1 MIKKLPTSQSSLKRI
16 IDKNL
21 VFVDKTKSIETYE
34 NSKQAVSMFL
44 RPRRFGKTMFIEMLK
59 YYYDEALK
67 DESAKIFEGT
77 YIASHPTEK
86 KNGYYVVSFDFSGIG
101 TNNGIDKTLEAFTDN
116 IINGIGNFYQR
127 YPDLI
132 PRDIRKMKEQEQA
145 SLEDCIIKYYTEG
158 KRFSDSTAI
167 IKNFLTRLQALQN
180 KIMVLIDEYDNF
192 TNDILSRDV
201 ITFAE
206 LARKGG
212 DISTFYQV
220 LRSCQQQ
227 NIIDRIF
234 IAGVLPITLDTS
246 LSGFVFDRVYEYPE
260 FNEMAGFTDDDVAS
274 LLRDT
279 VNFDKCGF
287 SLDTLREEMKRRYNG
302 YRFAEEGEFTIYNPA
317 LCLNFIKKLISLG
330 YKKIPPLQTVSGNDI
345 DFKKFAGYMNL
356 VNRQDMDSIIDS
368 IDVDSDPDN
377 PSSAGYI
384 GIYALSESIKVTS
397 DESRL
402 NYSEGATLLYHLG
415 FLTIMT
421 DQEAS
426 SVVKGYRS
434 GVTYLRIPNLYYKS
448 LFSKYHLSRYPEAFS
463 NAVEKTW
470 DIQLAD
476 TNDISSLK
484 NMLKSIAGAFV
495 NTSDTH
501 MGESQLVL
509 AVYVAL
515 NMISD
520 APFNLVREYSI
531 KHANQHVFSD
541 GLEEDEYQD
550 VDEQAVE
557 KELIEEGII
566 PKPEKNENNDTSS
579 AAGATDEASEQDNL
593 HHDFTIDFLNQD
605 DDQADESAQ
614 AALKLKRGRADLVA
628 INTKGGPS
636 YIFEFK
642 YHRDSNA
649 RKETKYKVCRILLER
664 AQKQLAFYV
673 TDDRLSKLPDFHKYV
688 VIYAYGD
695 LYIKEIR

>member
-1 MIKKLPTSQSSLKRI
+1 MIKNIPTSQTMLPVI
-16 IDKNL
+16 IDEGYA
-21 VFVDKTKSIETYE
+21 FVDKTKSIETYE
-34 NSKQAVSMFL
+34 KSKSRVSLFL

-67 DESAKIFEGT
+67 EESTRIFKGK

-86 KNGYYVVSFDFSGIG
+86 KSGYYVVSFDFSGIG
-101 TNNGIDKTLEAFTDN
+101 TKNGLENTLNAFSYK
-116 IINGIGNFYQR
+116 IIVGIRNFYLR

-132 PRDIRKMKEQEQA
+132 PRDILRMKEQEQA
-145 SLEDCIIKYYTEG
+145 SLEDCITKYYKDE
-158 KRFSDSTAI
+158 KLFPDSTAI
-167 IKNFLTRLQALQN
+167 ITSFLTRLQAFQN

-212 DISTFYQV
+212 DISMFYQV

-227 NIIDRIF
+227 NIIDQIF

-246 LSGFVFDRVYEYPE
+246 LSSFVFDRIYKSKK
-260 FNEMAGFTDDDVAS
+260 FNDIAGFTEEEVET
-274 LLRDT
+274 LLNET
-279 VNFDKCGF
+279 VDFSESKF
-287 SLDTLREEMKRRYNG
+287 SLDTLKEEMKKRYNG
-302 YRFAEEGEFTIYNPA
+302 YRFSSFAKNSVYNSA
-317 LCLNFIKKLISLG
+317 LCLSFIEQYAELDYSR
-330 YKKIPPLQTVSGNDI
+330 IPPLQTVSGNDI
-345 DFKKFAGYMNL
+345 DFDKFAGYMGL
-356 VNRQDMDSIIDS
+356 VNQQDMDSIISS

-384 GIYALSESIKVTS
+384 EIYALSESIKVTS
-397 DESRL
+397 DENRL

-421 DQEAS
+421 DDEAKKAVS
-426 SVVKGYRS
+426 DYYPGI
-434 GVTYLRIPNLYYKS
+434 TYLRIPNLYYKS
-448 LFSKYHLSRYPEAFS
+448 LFSRYHLSRYPEAFS
-463 NAVEKTW
+463 GVTNNTSK
-470 DIQLAD
+470 IRLLAD

-495 NTSDTH
+495 NTSDAH

-531 KHANQHVFSD
+531 KHANQLVFSD

-550 VDEQAVE
+550 VDEQAIE
-557 KELIEEGII
+557 KELMEEGII
-566 PKPEKNENNDTSS
+566 PKPDK
-579 AAGATDEASEQDNL
+579 
-593 HHDFTIDFLNQD
+593 
-605 DDQADESAQ
+605 DESAEATS
-614 AALKLKRGRADLVA
+614 AAEAVKAPLGFRDRFRQQEERQSARLNLKKGRADLVA

-636 YIFEFK
+636 YVFEFK

-649 RKETKYKVCRILLER
+649 RRETKDRVCDILWRR
-664 AQKQLAFYV
+664 AEKQIGFYV
-673 TDDRLSKLPDFHKYV
+673 TDDRLKRLPDLHKY
-688 VIYAYGD
+688 IIMYAYGE
-695 LYIKEIR
+695 LYVQETP

>member
-1 MIKKLPTSQSSLKRI
+1 MVKDLPTSQTKLLTI
-16 IDKNL
+16 IREGYA
-21 VFVDKTKSIETYE
+21 FVDKTQSIETYE
-34 NSKQAVSMFL
+34 TSKSRVSLFL
-44 RPRRFGKTMFIEMLK
+44 RPRRFGKTMFIQMLK
-59 YYYDEALK
+59 YYYDVALK
-67 DESAKIFEGT
+67 DESARIFEGT

-86 KNGYYVVSFDFSGIG
+86 KSGYYVLSFDFSGIG

-132 PRDIRKMKEQEQA
+132 PRDILRMKEQEQA
-145 SLEDCIIKYYTEG
+145 SLEDCITKYYKDE
-158 KRFSDSTAI
+158 KLFPDSTAI
-167 IKNFLTRLQALQN
+167 ITSFLTRLQAFQN

-212 DISTFYQV
+212 DVSTFYQV

-246 LSGFVFDRVYEYPE
+246 LSSFVFDRIYKSKK
-260 FNEMAGFTDDDVAS
+260 FNDIAGFTEEEVET
-274 LLRDT
+274 LLNET
-279 VNFDKCGF
+279 VDFSESKF
-287 SLDTLREEMKRRYNG
+287 SLDTLKEEMKKRYNG
-302 YRFAEEGEFTIYNPA
+302 YRFSSFAKNSVYNSA
-317 LCLNFIKKLISLG
+317 LCLSFIEQYAELDYSR
-330 YKKIPPLQTVSGNDI
+330 IPPLQTVSGNDI
-345 DFKKFAGYMNL
+345 DFDKFAGYMSL

-384 GIYALSESIKVTS
+384 GINALSESLKVTS
-397 DESRL
+397 DENRL

-415 FLTIMT
+415 FLTIMS
-421 DQEAS
+421 DDEAKT
-426 SVVKGYRS
+426 VVSDYS
-434 GVTYLRIPNLYYKS
+434 PGVTYLRIPNLYYKS
-448 LFSKYHLSRYPEAFS
+448 LFSRYHLSRHPEAFS
-463 NAVEKTW
+463 EVMRDTDK
-470 DIQLAD
+470 IGGLAKR
-476 TNDISSLK
+476 NDISCLET
-484 NMLKSIAGAFV
+484 MLKSAACAFV
-495 NTSDTH
+495 NTSDAR

-520 APFNLVREYSI
+520 APFNLVREYSV
-531 KHANQHVFSD
+531 KHANQLVFSD

-550 VDEQAVE
+550 VDEQAIE
-557 KELIEEGII
+557 KELMEEGVI
-566 PKPEKNENNDTSS
+566 PKPDKNENAEATS
-579 AAGATDEASEQDNL
+579 AAKAAKAPLGFRDRFRQQKERQSARLNL
-593 HHDFTIDFLNQD
+593 
-605 DDQADESAQ
+605 
-614 AALKLKRGRADLVA
+614 KKGRADLVA

-642 YHRDSNA
+642 YHKNSNA
-649 RKETKYKVCRILLER
+649 RCETKDRVCDILWKR
-664 AQKQLAFYV
+664 AEKQLAFYI
-673 TDDRLSKLPDFHKYV
+673 TDDRLSKLPDLHKYV
-688 VIYAYGD
+688 VMYAYGE
-695 LYIKEIR
+695 LYIQEIP

>member
-1 MIKKLPTSQSSLKRI
+1 MIKNIPTSQTMLPVI
-16 IDKNL
+16 IDEGY

-34 NSKQAVSMFL
+34 KSKSRVSLFL

-59 YYYDEALK
+59 YYYDVALK
-67 DESAKIFEGT
+67 EESARIFEGK

-86 KNGYYVVSFDFSGIG
+86 KSGYYVLSFDFSGIG

-212 DISTFYQV
+212 DVSTFYQV

-246 LSGFVFDRVYEYPE
+246 LSSFVFDRIYKSKK
-260 FNEMAGFTDDDVAS
+260 FNDIAGFTEEEVET
-274 LLRDT
+274 LLNET
-279 VNFDKCGF
+279 VDFSESKF
-287 SLDTLREEMKRRYNG
+287 SLDTLKEEMKKRYNG
-302 YRFAEEGEFTIYNPA
+302 YRFSSFAKNSVYNSA
-317 LCLNFIKKLISLG
+317 LCLSFIEQYAELDYSR
-330 YKKIPPLQTVSGNDI
+330 IPPLQTVSGNDI
-345 DFKKFAGYMNL
+345 DFDKFAGYMSL

-384 GIYALSESIKVTS
+384 GINALSESLKVTS
-397 DESRL
+397 DENRL

-415 FLTIMT
+415 FLTIMS
-421 DQEAS
+421 DDEAKT
-426 SVVKGYRS
+426 VVSDYS
-434 GVTYLRIPNLYYKS
+434 PGVTYLRIPNLYYKS
-448 LFSKYHLSRYPEAFS
+448 LFSRYHLSRHPEAFS
-463 NAVEKTW
+463 EVMRDTDK
-470 DIQLAD
+470 IGGLAKR
-476 TNDISSLK
+476 NDISCLET
-484 NMLKSIAGAFV
+484 MLKSAACAFV
-495 NTSDTH
+495 NTSDAR

-520 APFNLVREYSI
+520 APFNLVREYSV
-531 KHANQHVFSD
+531 KHANQLVFSD

-550 VDEQAVE
+550 VDEQAIE
-557 KELIEEGII
+557 KELMEEGVI
-566 PKPEKNENNDTSS
+566 PKPDKNENAEATS
-579 AAGATDEASEQDNL
+579 AAKAVKAPLGFRDRFRQQKERQSARLNL
-593 HHDFTIDFLNQD
+593 
-605 DDQADESAQ
+605 
-614 AALKLKRGRADLVA
+614 KKGRADLVA

-642 YHRDSNA
+642 YHKNSNA
-649 RKETKYKVCRILLER
+649 RCETKDRVCDILWKR
-664 AQKQLAFYV
+664 AEKQLAFYI
-673 TDDRLSKLPDFHKYV
+673 TDDRLSKLPDLHKYV
-688 VIYAYGD
+688 VMYAYGE
-695 LYIKEIR
+695 LYIQEIP

>member
-44 RPRRFGKTMFIEMLK
+44 RPRRFGKTTFIEMLK

-67 DESAKIFEGT
+67 DESARIFQGT

-86 KNGYYVVSFDFSGIG
+86 KSGYYVVSFDFSGIG
-101 TNNGIDKTLEAFTDN
+101 TNNGIAKTLEAFTDN

-132 PRDIRKMKEQEQA
+132 PRDILRMKEQEQA
-145 SLEDCIIKYYTEG
+145 SLEDCITKYYKDE
-158 KRFSDSTAI
+158 KLFPDSTAI
-167 IKNFLTRLQALQN
+167 ITSFLTRLQAFQN

-212 DISTFYQV
+212 DISMFYQV
-220 LRSCQQQ
+220 LRFCQQQ
-227 NIIDRIF
+227 NIIDQIF

-246 LSGFVFDRVYEYPE
+246 LSSFVFDRIYKSKK
-260 FNEMAGFTDDDVAS
+260 FNDIAGFTEEEVET
-274 LLRDT
+274 LLNET
-279 VNFDKCGF
+279 VDFSESKF
-287 SLDTLREEMKRRYNG
+287 SLDTLKEEMKKRYNG
-302 YRFAEEGEFTIYNPA
+302 YRFSSFAKNSVYNSA
-317 LCLNFIKKLISLG
+317 LCLSFIEQYAELDYSR
-330 YKKIPPLQTVSGNDI
+330 IPPLQTVSGNDI
-345 DFKKFAGYMNL
+345 DFKKFAGYMSL
-356 VNRQDMDSIIDS
+356 VNRQDMDSIITS

-384 GIYALSESIKVTS
+384 GINALSESLKVTS
-397 DESRL
+397 DENRL

-415 FLTIMT
+415 FLTIMS
-421 DQEAS
+421 DDEAKT
-426 SVVKGYRS
+426 VVSDYS
-434 GVTYLRIPNLYYKS
+434 PGVTYLRIPNLYYKS
-448 LFSKYHLSRYPEAFS
+448 LFSRYHLSRHPEAFS
-463 NAVEKTW
+463 EVMRDTDK
-470 DIQLAD
+470 IGGLAKR
-476 TNDISSLK
+476 NDISCLET
-484 NMLKSIAGAFV
+484 MLKSAACAFV
-495 NTSDTH
+495 NTSDAR

-515 NMISD
+515 NSILE

-550 VDEQAVE
+550 VDEQAIE
-557 KELIEEGII
+557 KELMEEGVI
-566 PKPEKNENNDTSS
+566 PKPDKNENVEATS
-579 AAGATDEASEQDNL
+579 AAEAAKAPMGFRDRFRQQKERQSARLNL
-593 HHDFTIDFLNQD
+593 
-605 DDQADESAQ
+605 
-614 AALKLKRGRADLVA
+614 KKGRADLVA

-649 RKETKYKVCRILLER
+649 RCETKDRVCDILWRR
-664 AQKQLAFYV
+664 AEKQLAFYI
-673 TDDRLSKLPDFHKYV
+673 TDDRLSKLPDLHKYV
-688 VIYAYGD
+688 VMYAYGE
-695 LYIKEIR
+695 LYIQEIP

>member
-1 MIKKLPTSQSSLKRI
+1 MVKDLPTSQTKLLTI
-16 IDKNL
+16 IKEGYA
-21 VFVDKTKSIETYE
+21 FVDKTKSIETYE
-34 NSKQAVSMFL
+34 TSKSRVSLFL
-44 RPRRFGKTMFIEMLK
+44 RPRRFGKTTFIEMLK

-67 DESAKIFEGT
+67 DESARIFQGT

-86 KNGYYVVSFDFSGIG
+86 KSGYYVLSFDFSGIG

-132 PRDIRKMKEQEQA
+132 PRDIQKMKEQEQA

-167 IKNFLTRLQALQN
+167 IKNFLTRLQAFQN

-212 DISTFYQV
+212 DVSTFYQV

-246 LSGFVFDRVYEYPE
+246 LSSFVFDRIYKSKK
-260 FNEMAGFTDDDVAS
+260 FNDIAGFTEEEVET
-274 LLRDT
+274 LLNET
-279 VNFDKCGF
+279 VDFSESKF
-287 SLDTLREEMKRRYNG
+287 SLDTLKEEMKKRYNG
-302 YRFAEEGEFTIYNPA
+302 YRFSSFAKNSVYNSA
-317 LCLNFIKKLISLG
+317 LCLSFIEQYAELDYSR
-330 YKKIPPLQTVSGNDI
+330 IPPLQTVSGNDI
-345 DFKKFAGYMNL
+345 DFDKFAGYMSL

-368 IDVDSDPDN
+368 IDVDSDPDD

-397 DESRL
+397 EKSRL

-415 FLTIMT
+415 FLTIMS
-421 DQEAS
+421 DDEARKAVS
-426 SVVKGYRS
+426 DHYP

-470 DIQLAD
+470 DIRLAD

-495 NTSDTH
+495 NTSDAH

>member
-1 MIKKLPTSQSSLKRI
+1 MIKNIPTSQTMLPVI
-16 IDKNL
+16 IDEGYA
-21 VFVDKTKSIETYE
+21 FVDKTKSIETYE
-34 NSKQAVSMFL
+34 KSKSRVSLFL

-59 YYYDEALK
+59 YYYDVALK
-67 DESAKIFEGT
+67 EESARIFEGK

-86 KNGYYVVSFDFSGIG
+86 KSGYYVLSFDFSGIG
-101 TNNGIDKTLEAFTDN
+101 TKNGLENTLNAFSYK
-116 IINGIGNFYQR
+116 IIVGIRNFYLR

-132 PRDIRKMKEQEQA
+132 PRDILRMKEQEQA
-145 SLEDCIIKYYTEG
+145 SLEDCITKYYKDE
-158 KRFSDSTAI
+158 KLFPDSTAI
-167 IKNFLTRLQALQN
+167 ITSFLTRLQAFQN

-212 DISTFYQV
+212 DVSTFYQV

-246 LSGFVFDRVYEYPE
+246 LSSFVFDRIYKSKK
-260 FNEMAGFTDDDVAS
+260 FNDIAGFTEEEVET
-274 LLRDT
+274 LLNET
-279 VNFDKCGF
+279 VDFSESKF
-287 SLDTLREEMKRRYNG
+287 SLDTLKEEMKKRYNG
-302 YRFAEEGEFTIYNPA
+302 YRFSSFAKNSVYNSA
-317 LCLNFIKKLISLG
+317 LCLSFIEQYAELDYSR
-330 YKKIPPLQTVSGNDI
+330 IPPLQTVSGNDI
-345 DFKKFAGYMNL
+345 DFDKFAGYMGL
-356 VNRQDMDSIIDS
+356 VNQQDMDSIISS

-384 GIYALSESIKVTS
+384 EIYALSESIKVTS
-397 DESRL
+397 DENRL

-421 DQEAS
+421 DDEAKKAVS
-426 SVVKGYRS
+426 DYYPGI
-434 GVTYLRIPNLYYKS
+434 TYLRIPNLYYKS
-448 LFSKYHLSRYPEAFS
+448 LFSRYHLSRYPEAFS
-463 NAVEKTW
+463 GVTNNTSK
-470 DIQLAD
+470 IRLLAD

-495 NTSDTH
+495 NTSDAH

-531 KHANQHVFSD
+531 KHANQLVFSD

-550 VDEQAVE
+550 VDEQAIE
-557 KELIEEGII
+557 KELMEEGII
-566 PKPEKNENNDTSS
+566 PKPDK
-579 AAGATDEASEQDNL
+579 
-593 HHDFTIDFLNQD
+593 
-605 DDQADESAQ
+605 DESAEATS
-614 AALKLKRGRADLVA
+614 AAEAVKAPLGFRDRFRQQEERQSARLNLKKGRADLVA

-636 YIFEFK
+636 YVFEFK

-649 RKETKYKVCRILLER
+649 RRETKDRVCDILWRR
-664 AQKQLAFYV
+664 AEKQIGFYV
-673 TDDRLSKLPDFHKYV
+673 TDDRLKRLPDLHKY
-688 VIYAYGD
+688 IIMYAYGE
-695 LYIKEIR
+695 LYVQETP

>member
-1 MIKKLPTSQSSLKRI
+1 MIKNIPTSQTMLPVI
-16 IDKNL
+16 IDEGY

-34 NSKQAVSMFL
+34 KSKSRVSLFL

-59 YYYDEALK
+59 YYYDVALK
-67 DESAKIFEGT
+67 EESARIFEGK

-86 KNGYYVVSFDFSGIG
+86 KSGYYVLSFDFSGIG

-132 PRDIRKMKEQEQA
+132 PRDILRMKEQEQA
-145 SLEDCIIKYYTEG
+145 SLEDCITKYYKDE
-158 KRFSDSTAI
+158 KLFPDSTAI
-167 IKNFLTRLQALQN
+167 ITSFLTRLQAFQN

-212 DISTFYQV
+212 DVSTFYQV

-246 LSGFVFDRVYEYPE
+246 LSSFVFDRIYKSKK
-260 FNEMAGFTDDDVAS
+260 FNDIAGFTEEEVET
-274 LLRDT
+274 LLNET
-279 VNFDKCGF
+279 VDFSESKF
-287 SLDTLREEMKRRYNG
+287 SLDTLKEEMKKRYNG
-302 YRFAEEGEFTIYNPA
+302 YRFSSFAKNSVYNSA
-317 LCLNFIKKLISLG
+317 LCLSFIEQYAELDYSR
-330 YKKIPPLQTVSGNDI
+330 IPPLQTVSGNDI
-345 DFKKFAGYMNL
+345 DFDKFAGYMSL

-384 GIYALSESIKVTS
+384 GINALSESLKVTS
-397 DESRL
+397 DENRL

-415 FLTIMT
+415 FLTIMS
-421 DQEAS
+421 DDEAKK
-426 SVVKGYRS
+426 VVSDYS
-434 GVTYLRIPNLYYKS
+434 PGVTYLRIPNLYYKS
-448 LFSKYHLSRYPEAFS
+448 LFSRYHLSRHPEAFS
-463 NAVEKTW
+463 EVMRDTDK
-470 DIQLAD
+470 IGGLAKR
-476 TNDISSLK
+476 NDISCLET
-484 NMLKSIAGAFV
+484 MLKSAACAFV
-495 NTSDTH
+495 NTSDAR

-520 APFNLVREYSI
+520 APFNLVREYSV
-531 KHANQHVFSD
+531 KHANQLVFSD

-550 VDEQAVE
+550 VDEQAIE
-557 KELIEEGII
+557 KELMEEGVI
-566 PKPEKNENNDTSS
+566 PKPDKNENAEATS
-579 AAGATDEASEQDNL
+579 AAEAAKAPLGFRDRFRQQKERQSARLNL
-593 HHDFTIDFLNQD
+593 
-605 DDQADESAQ
+605 
-614 AALKLKRGRADLVA
+614 KKGRADLVA

-642 YHRDSNA
+642 YHKNSNA
-649 RKETKYKVCRILLER
+649 RCETKDRVCDILWKR
-664 AQKQLAFYV
+664 AEKQLAFYI
-673 TDDRLSKLPDFHKYV
+673 TDDRLSKLPDLHKYV
-688 VIYAYGD
+688 VMYAYGE
-695 LYIKEIR
+695 LYIQEIP

>member
-44 RPRRFGKTMFIEMLK
+44 RPRRFGKTTFIEMLK

-67 DESAKIFEGT
+67 DESARIFQGT

-86 KNGYYVVSFDFSGIG
+86 KSGYYVLSFDFSGIG

-132 PRDIRKMKEQEQA
+132 PRDILRMKEQEQA
-145 SLEDCIIKYYTEG
+145 SLEDCITKYYKDE
-158 KRFSDSTAI
+158 KLFPDSTAI
-167 IKNFLTRLQALQN
+167 ITSFLTRLQAFEN
-180 KIMVLIDEYDNF
+180 KLMVLIDEYDNF

-201 ITFAE
+201 ITLEE

-220 LRSCQQQ
+220 LRFCQQQ
-227 NIIDRIF
+227 NIIDQIF

-260 FNEMAGFTDDDVAS
+260 FNEMAGFTDDDVAN
-274 LLRDT
+274 LLRNT
-279 VNFDKCGF
+279 VDFDKCGF
-287 SLDTLREEMKRRYNG
+287 SLDTLREEMKKRYNG
-302 YRFAEEGEFTIYNPA
+302 YRFSKYAGNTVCNPA

-345 DFKKFAGYMNL
+345 DFKKFAGYMSL
-356 VNRQDMDSIIDS
+356 VNRQDMDSIITS

-384 GIYALSESIKVTS
+384 GINALSESLKVTS
-397 DESRL
+397 DENRL

-415 FLTIMT
+415 FLTIMS
-421 DQEAS
+421 DDEAKT
-426 SVVKGYRS
+426 VVSDYS
-434 GVTYLRIPNLYYKS
+434 PGVTYLRIPNLYYKS
-448 LFSKYHLSRYPEAFS
+448 LFSRYHLSRHPEAFS
-463 NAVEKTW
+463 EVMRDTDK
-470 DIQLAD
+470 IGGLAKR
-476 TNDISSLK
+476 NDISCLET
-484 NMLKSIAGAFV
+484 MLKSAACAFV
-495 NTSDTH
+495 NTSDAR

-515 NMISD
+515 NSILE

-550 VDEQAVE
+550 VDEQAIE
-557 KELIEEGII
+557 KELMEEGVI
-566 PKPEKNENNDTSS
+566 PKPDKNENVEATS
-579 AAGATDEASEQDNL
+579 AAEAAKAPMGFRDRFRQQKERQSARLNL
-593 HHDFTIDFLNQD
+593 
-605 DDQADESAQ
+605 
-614 AALKLKRGRADLVA
+614 KKGRADLVA

-649 RKETKYKVCRILLER
+649 RCETKDRVCDILWRR
-664 AQKQLAFYV
+664 AEKQLAFYI
-673 TDDRLSKLPDFHKYV
+673 TDDRLSKLPDLHKYV
-688 VIYAYGD
+688 VMYAYGE
-695 LYIKEIR
+695 LYIQELT

>member
-1 MIKKLPTSQSSLKRI
+1 MVKDLPTSQTKLLTI
-16 IDKNL
+16 IREGYA
-21 VFVDKTKSIETYE
+21 FVDKTQSIETYE
-34 NSKQAVSMFL
+34 TSKSRVSLFL
-44 RPRRFGKTMFIEMLK
+44 RPRRFGKTMFIQMLK
-59 YYYDEALK
+59 YYYDVALK
-67 DESAKIFEGT
+67 DESARIFEGK

-86 KNGYYVVSFDFSGIG
+86 KSSYYVVSFDFSGISIKS
-101 TNNGIDKTLEAFTDN
+101 IDKTLEDFSGK
-116 IINGIGNFYQR
+116 IISGISDFFER
-127 YPDLI
+127 YPEFLPYKIKELYQDLKTGNLLEYVEGYY
-132 PRDIRKMKEQEQA
+132 RDVKQFPDAVTLIDRFMNH
-145 SLEDCIIKYYTEG
+145 LKY
-158 KRFSDSTAI
+158 F
-167 IKNFLTRLQALQN
+167 
-180 KIMVLIDEYDNF
+180 KIEVMVLIDEYDNF
-192 TNDILSRDV
+192 TNDILSKDV
-201 ITFAE
+201 NTFAE

-212 DISTFYQV
+212 DVSKFYQV
-220 LRSCQQQ
+220 LRSSMQQ
-227 NIIDRIF
+227 NTIDRIF
-234 IAGVLPITLDTS
+234 ITGVLPITLDTS

-274 LLRDT
+274 LLKDT
-279 VNFDKCGF
+279 VDFHKCGF

-345 DFKKFAGYMNL
+345 DFDKFAGYMSL
-356 VNRQDMDSIIDS
+356 VNQQDMDSIIDS
-368 IDVDSDPDN
+368 IDVDSDPDD

-397 DESRL
+397 EKSRL
-402 NYSEGATLLYHLG
+402 NYSQGVTLLYHLG

-426 SVVKGYRS
+426 RVVKGYRS

-470 DIQLAD
+470 DIRLAD

-495 NTSDTH
+495 NTSDARI
-501 MGESQLVL
+501 GESQLVL

>member
-1 MIKKLPTSQSSLKRI
+1 MIKNIPTSQTMLPVI
-16 IDKNL
+16 IDEGYA
-21 VFVDKTKSIETYE
+21 FVDKTKSIETYE
-34 NSKQAVSMFL
+34 KSKSRVSLFL

-67 DESAKIFEGT
+67 EESTRIFKGK

-86 KNGYYVVSFDFSGIG
+86 KSGYYVVSFDFSGIG
-101 TNNGIDKTLEAFTDN
+101 TKNGLENTLNAFSYK
-116 IINGIGNFYQR
+116 IIVGIRNFYLR

-132 PRDIRKMKEQEQA
+132 PRDILRMKEQEQA
-145 SLEDCIIKYYTEG
+145 SLEDCITKYYKDE
-158 KRFSDSTAI
+158 KLFPDSTAI
-167 IKNFLTRLQALQN
+167 ITSFLTRLQAFQN

-212 DISTFYQV
+212 DVSTFYQV

-246 LSGFVFDRVYEYPE
+246 LSSFVFDRIYKSKK
-260 FNEMAGFTDDDVAS
+260 FNDIAGFTEEEVET
-274 LLRDT
+274 LLNET
-279 VNFDKCGF
+279 VDFSESKF
-287 SLDTLREEMKRRYNG
+287 SLDTLKEEMKKRYNG
-302 YRFAEEGEFTIYNPA
+302 YRFSSFAKNSVYNSA
-317 LCLNFIKKLISLG
+317 LCLSFIEQYAELDYSR
-330 YKKIPPLQTVSGNDI
+330 IPPLQTVSGNDI
-345 DFKKFAGYMNL
+345 DFDKFAGYMGL
-356 VNRQDMDSIIDS
+356 VNQQDMDSIISS

-384 GIYALSESIKVTS
+384 EIYALSESIKVTS
-397 DESRL
+397 DENRL

-421 DQEAS
+421 DDEAKKAVS
-426 SVVKGYRS
+426 DYYPGI
-434 GVTYLRIPNLYYKS
+434 TYLRIPNLYYKS
-448 LFSKYHLSRYPEAFS
+448 LFSRYHLSRYPEAFS
-463 NAVEKTW
+463 GVTNNTSK
-470 DIQLAD
+470 IRLLAD

-495 NTSDTH
+495 NTSDAH

-531 KHANQHVFSD
+531 KHANQLVFSD

-550 VDEQAVE
+550 VDEQAIE
-557 KELIEEGII
+557 KELMEEGII
-566 PKPEKNENNDTSS
+566 PKPDK
-579 AAGATDEASEQDNL
+579 
-593 HHDFTIDFLNQD
+593 
-605 DDQADESAQ
+605 DESAEATS
-614 AALKLKRGRADLVA
+614 AAEAVKAPLGFRDRFRQQEERQSARLNLKKGRADLVA

-636 YIFEFK
+636 YVFEFK

-649 RKETKYKVCRILLER
+649 RRETKDRVCDILWRR
-664 AQKQLAFYV
+664 AEKQIGFYV
-673 TDDRLSKLPDFHKYV
+673 TDDRLKRLPDLHKY
-688 VIYAYGD
+688 IIMYAYGE
-695 LYIKEIR
+695 LYVQETP